1 MQVRGLEVVEVL
13 EALERA
19 PALVS
24 DLAMELRMPASDVKA
39 ILEQLR
45 KKGVVE
51 KAESGFYYLRKE
63 VSA

>member
-1 MQVRGLEVVEVL
+1 MQVRGVEVLAVL

-24 DLAMELRMPASDVKA
+24 DLAMELRMPASDVKG

-45 KKGVVE
+45 RKGVVE
-51 KAESGFYYLRKE
+51 RAPSGFYYLKRGE
-63 VSA
+63 GA